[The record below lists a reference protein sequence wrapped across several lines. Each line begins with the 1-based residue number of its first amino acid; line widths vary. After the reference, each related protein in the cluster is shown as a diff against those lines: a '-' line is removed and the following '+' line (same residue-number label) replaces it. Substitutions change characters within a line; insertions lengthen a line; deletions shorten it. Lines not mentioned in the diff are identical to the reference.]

1 MSGPDWSRIEVEVV
15 IDDYLSMLASELA
28 GTPFNKT
35 AHRKALLPQLDGRTD
50 QSVEY
55 KHANISAALLDV
67 GFPYISGYKPRF
79 NYQALLAQAI
89 VERLQSKPR
98 LIELAAADAD
108 RPIAVPE
115 VDDILA
121 ILVKRPTSRAEALQ
135 AREPLAIGQ
144 RLTTNYIEREARNR
158 SLGASGESFVLNYER
173 ARLLH
178 AGCETLAA
186 RIEHTSQVRGDH
198 EGYDILSFEASGAE
212 RLIEFKTTKYGG
224 ETPFFVSRNELQ
236 TSVHQATRYQVYRL
250 FAFRE
255 APRLYTLPGA
265 IAANCHLSATTF
277 LAQPK

>member
-115 VDDILA
+115 VGLSGSSRSR
-121 ILVKRPTSRAEALQ
+121 RPST
-135 AREPLAIGQ
+135 
-144 RLTTNYIEREARNR
+144 
-158 SLGASGESFVLNYER
+158 
-173 ARLLH
+173 
-178 AGCETLAA
+178 AA
-186 RIEHTSQVRGDH
+186 RRHS
-198 EGYDILSFEASGAE
+198 S
-212 RLIEFKTTKYGG
+212 
-224 ETPFFVSRNELQ
+224 
-236 TSVHQATRYQVYRL
+236 YQ
-250 FAFRE
+250 
-255 APRLYTLPGA
+255 PM
-265 IAANCHLSATTF
+265 
-277 LAQPK
+277 